1 VKIDG
6 LVDRPGD
13 YPYAENMSL
22 RDLLVVAGGL
32 RPGTERGEAIIAR
45 PDIEG
50 NSRSIVVPISTDY
63 TRLPKEQRTLLQPA
77 DKITV
82 VGLAGQDR
90 FVSLE
95 GFVKSPGKFILT
107 KDMTLFDLV
116 STRGGFQDLT
126 FRRKAFPEMAHV
138 LRKTPGDV
146 GTRMIPFNL
155 GALLDN
161 KPEVNLALEEDD
173 VIRIYSY
180 EEMRTPQ
187 IVRIDGL
194 VKKPG
199 SFHLAEGMSLE
210 DLIMMAGGLLPEA
223 FRVEAAIAR
232 SEKADITGN
241 DALLM
246 TTLKVPVS
254 LKDYASLPAEQRTL
268 LKADDRVTI
277 RAVPGWEKV
286 PSVQVEGEVN
296 EPGNFSLQNE
306 AETISSLIQRAGGL
320 KKQALPEGA
329 IVKRKKGIVTMS
341 EQDSAEYYDITVNL
355 PLALANPGSAD
366 DIVLKGDDRLFIPT
380 NPGVVEVRGAVKRPL
395 TLQHLPERSLEDYI
409 ALCGGYLD
417 KADPANLT
425 VFAAN
430 KVAITQRVRSAHN
443 KGSVKNKPSTVSKA
457 SIPAGSVIEVPF
469 LRETERMMTVEVKGA
484 VAKPAL
490 IQHIEGAPLG
500 YYLNLSGGFS
510 HDADLDQI
518 SILLP
523 NGGLLVKTENQPF
536 NPIIPGGSL
545 IMVSG
550 KSQPNQSVSAHP
562 PNTAVPNS
570 TDSGVRSQP

>member
-1 VKIDG
+1 
-6 LVDRPGD
+6 
-13 YPYAENMSL
+13 
-22 RDLLVVAGGL
+22 
-32 RPGTERGEAIIAR
+32 
-45 PDIEG
+45 
-50 NSRSIVVPISTDY
+50 
-63 TRLPKEQRTLLQPA
+63 
-77 DKITV
+77 
-82 VGLAGQDR
+82 
-90 FVSLE
+90 
-95 GFVKSPGKFILT
+95 
-107 KDMTLFDLV
+107 
-116 STRGGFQDLT
+116 
-126 FRRKAFPEMAHV
+126 MAHV
-138 LRKTPGDV
+138 FRKTPGEV
-146 GTRMIPFNL
+146 GTRIIPFNL

-161 KPEVNLALEEDD
+161 KPDANLALEEDD

-194 VKKPG
+194 VKNPG
-199 SFHLAEGMSLE
+199 SFPLAEGMSLE

-232 SEKADITGN
+232 SEKTDITVDGT
-241 DALLM
+241 LRM
-246 TTLKVPVS
+246 TTLKVPVP
-254 LKDYASLPAEQRTL
+254 LKDYASLPTDQRTL

-277 RAVPGWEKV
+277 RAVPGWEKTV
-286 PSVQVEGEVN
+286 SVQVEGEVK
-296 EPGNFSLQNE
+296 EPGNFSLQGE
-306 AETISSLIQRAGGL
+306 AETVSSLIQRAGGL

-329 IVKRKKGIVTMS
+329 IVKRKKGIVLMS
-341 EQDSAEYYDITVNL
+341 ELYSAEYYDITVNL

-380 NPGVVEVRGAVKRPL
+380 NPGIVEVRGAVKRPL

-409 ALCGGYLD
+409 TLCGGYLD

-430 KVAITQRVRSAHN
+430 KVAITQSVVRGAPN
-443 KGSVKNKPSTVSKA
+443 KGGAKNKSTLASKA
-457 SIPAGSVIEVPF
+457 TIPAGSVIEVPF

-484 VAKPAL
+484 VVKPAL
-490 IQHIEGAPLG
+490 IQHIDGAPLG

-536 NPIIPGGSL
+536 NPIGPGGSL
-545 IMVSG
+545 IMVPG
-550 KSQPNQSVSAHP
+550 KSQPSHSVSGP
-562 PNTAVPNS
+562 PFNATAPKS
-570 TDSGVRSQP
+570 SDSGVRSQP